1 MARDRM
7 MNSII
12 SVLKRSWCVT
22 LILIGIPLL
31 LSACGGGTSGT
42 GLQTFS
48 GQVKSSTGEPVA
60 GATVTLAST
69 GDTAM
74 TDASGR
80 FVLRSTI
87 KLETSERIELLLESS
102 QFSGRVVVPEG
113 AVTEGSAQI
122 TVDIV
127 FDPDT
132 QTLEITNFTLAV
144 RMVGACQGAFENAE
158 VIRQLVEVPE
168 DIECSLEVEL
178 RGNGILRGNVPVM
191 LQYRVCSGK
200 SGVWQN
206 LRGSTTLTGTEVG
219 TARINF
225 DFNNSRKFCRYR
237 VVAPYNYR
245 DYLPAVFEVQTLK
258 EQEALNNLAP
268 PTEAPMGDVAP

>member
-1 MARDRM
+1 
-7 MNSII
+7 MNRLLD
-12 SVLKRSWCVT
+12 VLMRSWCA
-22 LILIGIPLL
+22 ILISIFIPLSL
-31 LSACGGGTSGT
+31 VGCGGGTSGT

-60 GATVTLAST
+60 GATLTLAST

-80 FVLRSTI
+80 FVLRSTV
-87 KLETSERIELLLESS
+87 KLETTERIELLLESS
-102 QFSGRVVVPEG
+102 QFTGTVVVPEG

-127 FDPDT
+127 FDPVT
-132 QTLEITNFTLAV
+132 QTLEVTNFTLAV

-158 VIRQLVEVPE
+158 VIRQLVDVPE
-168 DIECSLEVEL
+168 GIECSLEVEL

-206 LRGSTTLTGTEVG
+206 QRGATTSTGADVG

-237 VVAPYNYR
+237 LVAPYNYR
-245 DYLPAVFEVQTLK
+245 DYLPAVFEIQTLK
-258 EQEALNNLAP
+258 EQEALNNMIP
-268 PTEAPMGDVAP
+268 SEEAPDGKVESAN